1 MYILGYIPSPLS
13 PNIKPVAWLPQ
24 SDLLAH
30 EKLKLFVTHAGQ
42 NSLYEAGYRGV
53 PLVAIPLF
61 ADQFDNAQLIES
73 KGLGLPLDFH
83 ALTADQLYNTIKRVI
98 EEPR

>member
-1 MYILGYIPSPLS
+1 MLILGYIPSSLS

-24 SDLLAH
+24 NDLLAH
-30 EKLKLFVTHAGQ
+30 EKLKVFVTHAGQ

-53 PLVAIPLF
+53 PVVAIPLF
-61 ADQFDNAQLIES
+61 ADQFDNALLIEA
-73 KGLGLPLDFH
+73 KGMGLSLKFH
-83 ALTADQLYNTIKRVI
+83 ELTAEQLYNTIKRVI